1 MSHRL
6 SDYQKNKESIKALY
20 FKPLMDLVELAHQT
34 HKKHFKANLIQTSK
48 LLSIKTGAC
57 PEDCAY
63 CPQSARYHTKTP
75 REKLLDLETV
85 ISKAKKAKK
94 ESATRFCLGAAW
106 REVKS
111 NSQFDLVLEMVREIK
126 KLDME
131 VCCTLG
137 MLNLE
142 QAKCLKEAG
151 LDAYNHNIDT
161 SPEFYSKIITTRT
174 YQERLQ
180 TLKNVRQAGLTIC
193 TGGILGLGETEE
205 DRCSFIHQL
214 FLIQPE
220 SITINSLIPIKGTPL
235 ENQKAPSTLEVLRVI
250 AVCRILMP
258 ESMIRLSAGR
268 NDQSEAEQFLCFYVG
283 ANSLFIGDK
292 LLTADNPD
300 LNKDSM
306 MLKNL
311 GLKVKSQKE
320 TLNLSNH

>member
-1 MSHRL
+1 MSHCL
-6 SDYQKNKESIKALY
+6 SDYQKNKESIKELY
-20 FKPLMDLVELAHQT
+20 FQPLMDLVELAHQT
-34 HKKHFKANLIQTSK
+34 HKKHFKANLIQASK

-63 CPQSARYHTKTP
+63 CPQSARYHTETP

-85 ISKAKKAKK
+85 LSKAKKAKK

-111 NSQFDLVLEMVREIK
+111 NSQFELVLEMVREIK

-142 QAKCLKEAG
+142 QAKSLKKAG

-174 YQERLQ
+174 YQDRLQ

-193 TGGILGLGETEE
+193 TGGILGLGETQE

-258 ESMIRLSAGR
+258 NSMIRLSAGR
-268 NDQSEAEQFLCFYVG
+268 NNQSEAEQFLCFYVG

-311 GLKVKSQKE
+311 GLKIKSQEE
-320 TLNLSNH
+320 TLNLPNP